1 MNDRTRQADDSTD
14 DSAGN
19 PPLTELLRRSADGDR
34 VAREQVWTEVHG
46 QLRALA
52 RSRLARE
59 APVTCQPTE
68 LVHEAFLK
76 LSGPAVEPRDRNHFL
91 ALAAVAMRQV
101 LVDQARSRNRQKRGE
116 GVRPLTLDTR
126 AGVDSDP
133 NADGIDVLD
142 LHTAID
148 ELAAI
153 DPRKAEAVVL
163 SYFGGLTDDEVA
175 SALAISPA
183 TAKRDLRTARA
194 WLGSALEAGG

>member
-1 MNDRTRQADDSTD
+1 MSNQPPSPDD
-14 DSAGN
+14 A
-19 PPLTELLRRSADGDR
+19 PLTELLQRSAEGDAGARDR
-34 VAREQVWTEVHG
+34 VWAQVHD

-76 LSGPAVEPRDRNHFL
+76 LAGHTPTPRDRNHFM

-101 LVDQARSRNRQKRGE
+101 LVDQARSRLRQKRG
-116 GVRPLTLDTR
+116 GGARPVTLDSH
-126 AGVDSDP
+126 AVVGNGSGGDGLASDT
-133 NADGIDVLD
+133 GIDVLD
-142 LHTAID
+142 LHEAI
-148 ELAAI
+148 ERFEAI
-153 DPRKAEAVVL
+153 DPRKARAVVL

-175 SALAISPA
+175 DALEISPA

-194 WLGSALEAGG
+194 WLSSALETGG

>member
-1 MNDRTRQADDSTD
+1 MTDRTAPSED
-14 DSAGN
+14 

-34 VAREQVWTEVHG
+34 AARDRVWAEVHD

-76 LSGPAVEPRDRNHFL
+76 LSGPSMEPRDRNHFL

-101 LVDQARSRNRQKRGE
+101 LVDQARSRNRQKRG
-116 GVRPLTLDTR
+116 GGARPLTLDTR
-126 AGVDSDP
+126 AGAGDEANTGGV
-133 NADGIDVLD
+133 DVLD

-148 ELAAI
+148 ELAEA

-163 SYFGGLTDDEVA
+163 SYFGGLTDDEA
-175 SALAISPA
+175 AGALEISPA
-183 TAKRDLRTARA
+183 TVKRDLRTARA
-194 WLGSALEAGG
+194 WLGSVLGGPP

>member
-1 MNDRTRQADDSTD
+1 MTD
-14 DSAGN
+14 PSGRSDE
-19 PPLTELLRRSADGDR
+19 PPLTELLKRSAQGDR
-34 VAREQVWTEVHG
+34 AARDRVWSEVHD

-76 LSGPAVEPRDRNHFL
+76 LAGHSPTPRDRNHFM

-101 LVDQARSRNRQKRGE
+101 LVDQARSRLRQKRG
-116 GVRPLTLDTR
+116 GGARPLTLDSR
-126 AGVDSDP
+126 V
-133 NADGIDVLD
+133 ADGESPAAHAEGIDVLD
-142 LHTAID
+142 LHEAI
-148 ELAAI
+148 ERFETI
-153 DPRKAEAVVL
+153 DPRKARAVVL

-175 SALAISPA
+175 EALDTSPA

-194 WLGSALEAGG
+194 WLAAALDDQE

>member
-1 MNDRTRQADDSTD
+1 MTERPASPDD
-14 DSAGN
+14 

-34 VAREQVWTEVHG
+34 DARERVWSEVHD

-76 LSGPAVEPRDRNHFL
+76 LSGPDLEPRDRNHFM

-101 LVDQARSRNRQKRGE
+101 LVDQARSRNRQKRG
-116 GVRPLTLDTR
+116 GGIRPLTLDTR
-126 AGVDSDP
+126 ACVDSDP

-142 LHTAID
+142 LHSAID
-148 ELAAI
+148 ELADA

-175 SALAISPA
+175 NALGVSSA
-183 TAKRDLRTARA
+183 TVKRDLRTARA
-194 WLGSALEAGG
+194 WLSTALDSAR

>member
-1 MNDRTRQADDSTD
+1 MSMTDRTSPSDEA
-14 DSAGN
+14 
-19 PPLTELLRRSADGDR
+19 PLTELLKRSANGDR
-34 VAREQVWTEVHG
+34 AARERVWFEMHD

-59 APVTCQPTE
+59 APVTCEPTE

-76 LSGPAVEPRDRNHFL
+76 FAGHSPTPNDRNHFL
-91 ALAAVAMRQV
+91 ALASAAMRQV
-101 LVDQARSRNRQKRGE
+101 LVDQARHRNRQKRGD
-116 GVRPLTLDTR
+116 GARPLTLHTHAV
-126 AGVDSDP
+126 AGSE
-133 NADGIDVLD
+133 ATGGIDVLE

-148 ELAAI
+148 ELAEA

-175 SALAISPA
+175 GALDISPA

-194 WLGSALEAGG
+194 WLGSALESTR

>member
-1 MNDRTRQADDSTD
+1 MTDRTAPTGD
-14 DSAGN
+14 
-19 PPLTELLRRSADGDR
+19 PPLTELLRRSAEGDR
-34 VAREQVWTEVHG
+34 AARDRLWAEVHD

-76 LSGPAVEPRDRNHFL
+76 LSGPSVEPRDRNHFL

-101 LVDQARSRNRQKRGE
+101 LVDQARSRNRQKRGR
-116 GVRPLTLDTR
+116 GARPVTLDTR
-126 AGVDSDP
+126 AGNDSD
-133 NADGIDVLD
+133 ATTGVVDVLD
-142 LHTAID
+142 LHRAID
-148 ELAAI
+148 ELAEA

-175 SALAISPA
+175 GALDVSTA
-183 TAKRDLRTARA
+183 TVKRDLRTARA
-194 WLGSALEAGG
+194 WLGSALAAAR

>member
-1 MNDRTRQADDSTD
+1 MTDRNPTSVD
-14 DSAGN
+14 
-19 PPLTELLRRSADGDR
+19 PPLTELLKRSAGGDR
-34 VAREQVWTEVHG
+34 AARERVWAEVHE

-76 LSGPAVEPRDRNHFL
+76 LSGPNLEPRDRNHFM

-101 LVDQARSRNRQKRGE
+101 LVDQARSRNRQKRG
-116 GVRPLTLDTR
+116 GGARPLTLDTR
-126 AGVDSDP
+126 AGADSD
-133 NADGIDVLD
+133 ATTGVVDVLD
-142 LHTAID
+142 LHSAID
-148 ELAAI
+148 ELAEA

-175 SALAISPA
+175 GALDVSTA
-183 TAKRDLRTARA
+183 TVKRDLRTARA
-194 WLGSALEAGG
+194 WLGSALAAAR

>member
-1 MNDRTRQADDSTD
+1 MTDRTASPGD
-14 DSAGN
+14 

-34 VAREQVWTEVHG
+34 AARDRLWAEVHD

-76 LSGPAVEPRDRNHFL
+76 LSGPDVEPRDRNHFM

-101 LVDQARSRNRQKRGE
+101 LVDQARSRNRQKRGS
-116 GVRPLTLDTR
+116 GARPLTLDTR
-126 AGVDSDP
+126 AGTDSD
-133 NADGIDVLD
+133 ATTDGIDVLD

-148 ELAAI
+148 ELAEA

-163 SYFGGLTDDEVA
+163 SYFGGMTDDEVA
-175 SALAISPA
+175 EALDVSPA
-183 TAKRDLRTARA
+183 TVKRDLRTARA
-194 WLGSALEAGG
+194 WLSTALGPAR